1 MLAETTWEKLEIAW
15 GKWITIANVSEVK
28 TVTGL
33 RRCRVNCGNS
43 LSIFLFLAL
52 NRTFSTML
60 ALRMSYIDLADYPS
74 GLQLIKLYRRIR
86 LNLTHAKSRISI
98 VTFHPFSISPYYL
111 PLVRARL
118 FSLLFYEKW
127 RIKTSELHCGLLKRG
142 RNIIPTT
149 YTFVDLYRELLK
161 SFYYVKPISSR
172 GYISPS
178 RRRRGV
184 NSTVA
189 NATSLALVMYSSRVA
204 RKREERGVDLDASD
218 NASRVRAVRHAQ
230 PQIQTTMLFGFRP
243 AFVRLLLAHGE
254 NVRITQ
260 VKPYARHESGAAVIS
275 NRDLFRTEARTIRM
289 VIHEQRHCLDCL
301 ADVIY
306 IYI

>member
-33 RRCRVNCGNS
+33 RRCRVNRGNWAFS
-43 LSIFLFLAL
+43 LSLALAL

-86 LNLTHAKSRISI
+86 LNLIHAKSRISI
-98 VTFHPFSISPYYL
+98 VTFHPFSISLHYL
-111 PLVRARL
+111 LLVRARL

-127 RIKTSELHCGLLKRG
+127 RIKTSELHRGLLKRE
-142 RNIIPTT
+142 RNVIPTT

-218 NASRVRAVRHAQ
+218 NASPGQSCPSR
-230 PQIQTTMLFGFRP
+230 TTTNSDNDAFRISP
-243 AFVRLLLAHGE
+243 GIRQAPSRP
-254 NVRITQ
+254 RW
-260 VKPYARHESGAAVIS
+260 KCPYYASET
-275 NRDLFRTEARTIRM
+275 L
-289 VIHEQRHCLDCL
+289 C
-301 ADVIY
+301 
-306 IYI
+306 